1 MRDSEAETHAKAPHS
16 PHRAAHCG
24 ARVALG
30 SVAAVT
36 LALSSARDA
45 SAYTIQSQLTDE
57 CHETIT
63 ADALREVRSM
73 YGLGAPLPSSDPDD
87 GPLVDDLPF
96 SPPDDF
102 KDIGGATL
110 LLGVRDNDIKSL
122 APTALDN
129 LAQVTADPTTQRE
142 HCLRTD
148 AEKEPT
154 GSALA
159 VADCRAFIKQTLMS
173 ALEGLGADGAP
184 DGTLRDSFTVSLALS
199 GTRTVSVPTFYLRA
213 GRAVHAIEDSFS
225 HTFRTPDQSQITVV
239 LNWVDYANNTLDE
252 ATDGPPSHEE
262 SSDRCDDPDALRTRK
277 HQLAIEASVVA
288 LHTVLD
294 PTLTPDE
301 KSAAIDAMLDKYVSY
316 DTTADCTS
324 ANDWCNAAEN
334 AYRTSACACS
344 LAGSSGRGAGEA
356 FAFAAL
362 VGFALQRR
370 RSRRA
375 RRRRAGVGAALGAA
389 LFVAVPSVASAQEP
403 PALPTAPEHVAQGP
417 VAALNGESQAAK
429 PGTRDPAGSLFGHI
443 AFAAS
448 YDHAAFAFA
457 LGGKYQFARNWMV
470 GADVEWNPWIP
481 VEPLSFRAGSGNVYG
496 SLVRRYQMAFESVN
510 FRTTAALGVST
521 LLIDLPGANKWS
533 FGPFLGISFIGVEV
547 KVAPGLFLVI
557 DPTYLAFPVPHVT
570 GVPLGYYQYRFQV
583 GIEFGG

>member
-1 MRDSEAETHAKAPHS
+1 MRERAHRSLRNARRQAES
-16 PHRAAHCG
+16 PRWG
-24 ARVALG
+24 ARARR
-30 SVAAVT
+30 VAAFSSLVAIL
-36 LALSSARDA
+36 LAPSVSTRAF
-45 SAYTIQSQLTDE
+45 AYTIQSQLTDE

-73 YGLGAPLPSSDPDD
+73 YGLGAPLPYSDPND

-96 SPPDDF
+96 SPPDDL

-110 LLGVRDNDIKSL
+110 LLGVRDNDVKSL
-122 APTALDN
+122 APTALDD
-129 LAQVTADPTTQRE
+129 LAQVTADPATQRE

-173 ALEGLGADGAP
+173 ALDGLGADGTP
-184 DGTLRDSFTVSLALS
+184 DGSVRDSLTVSLALS
-199 GTRTVSVPTFYLRA
+199 GTRTVNVPTFYLRA

-225 HTFRTPDQSQITVV
+225 HSFRTPDQSQITVV
-239 LNWVDYANNTLDE
+239 LNWVDYANNSLDE
-252 ATDGPPSHEE
+252 ATDGPPHMKEL
-262 SSDRCDDPDALRTRK
+262 DRCDDPDALRTLK
-277 HQLAIEASVVA
+277 HQQAVEASVVA

-301 KSAAIDAMLDKYVSY
+301 KSTAIDALLDTYVSY
-316 DTTADCTS
+316 DTTAGCTS

-334 AYRTSACACS
+334 AYRSSACACS
-344 LAGSSGRGAGEA
+344 LAGASRRGAGGA
-356 FAFAAL
+356 LAFAAL
-362 VGFALQRR
+362 VGLALHRR
-370 RSRRA
+370 RSRR
-375 RRRRAGVGAALGAA
+375 RSGRVGAALGAA
-389 LFVAVPSVASAQEP
+389 MLVAAPTAASAQQQSP
-403 PALPTAPEHVAQGP
+403 LPTAPEHVAQGP

-429 PGTRDPAGSLFGHI
+429 PGTRDPAGSLFAHV

-448 YDHAAFAFA
+448 YDHAALAFA

-481 VEPLSFRAGSGNVYG
+481 VEPLSFRAGSGNIYG

-510 FRTTAALGVST
+510 FRTTAALGMST

-533 FGPFLGISFIGVEV
+533 FGPFVGVSFIGVEV
-547 KVAPGLFLVI
+547 KVAPGVFLVV
-557 DPTYLAFPVPHVT
+557 DPTYFAFPVPHVT